1 MVGSENTVGGAVDN
15 PFFAR
20 MWIAMSSRERRFMKR
35 LRQENL
41 AGLSG
46 RVLEIGAG
54 TGTNFEFYPETV
66 TEVVAVEPE
75 LRLAA
80 LAQQAAA
87 RAPVPVTVRTE
98 SAEHFDSED
107 VFDAV
112 VCSLVLCSVEDPENV
127 LRQMYSRL
135 RPGGELRYFE
145 HVASLGWRGR
155 VQVFLDAACWPWISG
170 NCHAHRHTEE
180 SIAGAGFQVTGARR
194 LLMLPGWVPQAE
206 AAIGRAIRPA

>member
-1 MVGSENTVGGAVDN
+1 MADSTVDN

-20 MWIAMSSRERRFMKR
+20 MWIAMSSRERRFMTK

-54 TGTNFEFYPETV
+54 TGTNFAFYPDTV

-75 LRLAA
+75 VRLAR
-80 LAQQAAA
+80 LAREAA
-87 RAPVPVTVRTE
+87 RKAPVLVTVRTE
-98 SAEHFDSED
+98 TVENFDSDD

-112 VCSLVLCSVEDPENV
+112 VCSLVLCSVDDPESV

-135 RPGGELRYFE
+135 KPGAELRYFE
-145 HVASLGWRGR
+145 HVASEGARGR
-155 VQVFLDAACWPWISG
+155 AQRFLDSTFWPKISG
-170 NCHAHRHTEE
+170 NCHAHRQTEQ
-180 SIAGAGFQVTGARR
+180 SIVGAGFEVADARR
-194 LLMLPGWVPQAE
+194 IMMLPGWVPMSE
-206 AAIGRAIRPA
+206 AALGRAVRPA

>member
-1 MVGSENTVGGAVDN
+1 MADSMVDN

-20 MWIAMSSRERRFMKR
+20 MWIAMSSRERRFMTK

-54 TGTNFEFYPETV
+54 TGTNFAFYPDTV

-75 LRLAA
+75 VRLAP
-80 LAQQAAA
+80 LAREAA
-87 RAPVPVTVRTE
+87 RKAPVPVTVRTE
-98 SAEHFDSED
+98 TVENFDSDD

-112 VCSLVLCSVEDPENV
+112 VCSLVLCSVDDPESV

-135 RPGGELRYFE
+135 KPGGELRYFE
-145 HVASLGWRGR
+145 HVASEGVRGR
-155 VQVFLDAACWPWISG
+155 AQRFLDSTFWPKISG
-170 NCHAHRHTEE
+170 NCHAHRETEQ
-180 SIAGAGFQVTGARR
+180 SIVGAGFEVADARR
-194 LLMLPGWVPQAE
+194 IMMLPGWVPMSE
-206 AAIGRAIRPA
+206 AALGRAVRPA